1 MEQQYKG
8 LGINQFSG
16 GYNATWRKQLITL
29 TPSLNT
35 IDFTDTNPNLFA
47 LVNSNDVNIYGGFSI
62 LPNVSKYE
70 FKAAQKATSK
80 FGQPIPVNQLYLYN
94 PSAENISII
103 LFSMQGVFDFTVIE
117 GMSVNLSTDNVNVG
131 SAVNVSGFNAGVS
144 LPSGSNLM
152 GKVNVPELDGTKTI
166 GKVIVPELDGN
177 HTLGNV
183 KVTSVPSNLKTVVG
197 NDTLIALLQQFV
209 SNGESTAGVE
219 EILSK
224 LSAIKTGI
232 DNLVDSGGGGS
243 SGGGSTTVNKKCLA
257 IVSDKQTTAKTYTL
271 DSSNVYKINHL
282 SNDGSND
289 LTVNVGS
296 VAMTVKAGEVLADID
311 IPSGTTSVQ
320 VSGTNISYR
329 ILYSQYNI

>member
-29 TPSLNT
+29 APGLNT

-47 LVNSNDVNIYGGFSI
+47 MVNSNDVNIYGGFSI

-117 GMSVNLSTDNVNVG
+117 GMSVNLSTENVNVG

-177 HTLGNV
+177 HNIGNV
-183 KVTSVPSNLKTVVG
+183 KVTSVPANLKTVVG
-197 NDTLIALLQQFV
+197 NDTLINLLTQFV

-232 DNLVDSGGGGS
+232 DNLVDNGGGS
-243 SGGGSTTVNKKCLA
+243 SGGGSTSVNKKCLA
-257 IVSDKQTTAKTYTL
+257 IVSDSQTTAKTYTL

-282 SNDGSND
+282 SNDGSGD
-289 LTVNVGS
+289 LMVNVGT

-311 IPSGTTSVQ
+311 IPSSTTTVK

>member
-29 TPSLNT
+29 APSLNT

-183 KVTSVPSNLKTVVG
+183 KVTAVPENLKTVVG

-232 DNLVDSGGGGS
+232 DNLVDSGGGS
-243 SGGGSTTVNKKCLA
+243 SGGGSTTCKKENRQNNRQ
-257 IVSDKQTTAKTYTL
+257 KY
-271 DSSNVYKINHL
+271 
-282 SNDGSND
+282 
-289 LTVNVGS
+289 
-296 VAMTVKAGEVLADID
+296 E
-311 IPSGTTSVQ
+311 
-320 VSGTNISYR
+320 
-329 ILYSQYNI
+329 